1 MPRRLDSGDMSTTWR
16 VLVLVSLVL
25 NGLLIVAVLALAT
38 RDTPSAADLK
48 RVEHK
53 TALAQD
59 TANQALQFGVD
70 SKNADQQFQPVA
82 DQLVD
87 LISEQG
93 HQHEQL
99 QGLCDWAESVPPGSL
114 QSTQLRGFRAAVC
127 DVGAGT
133 S

>member
-1 MPRRLDSGDMSTTWR
+1 MSTTWR

-70 SKNADQQFQPVA
+70 SKNADQQCQPVA

-114 QSTQLRGFRAAVC
+114 QATQLRGFRAAVC

-133 S
+133 SASGG

>member
-1 MPRRLDSGDMSTTWR
+1 MSTTWR

-114 QSTQLRGFRAAVC
+114 QATQLRGFRAAVC

-133 S
+133 SASGG

>member
-1 MPRRLDSGDMSTTWR
+1 MSTTWR
-16 VLVLVSLVL
+16 VLVLISLVV

-70 SKNADQQFQPVA
+70 SQNADQQFQPVA

-87 LISEQG
+87 LISEQT
-93 HQHEQL
+93 HQHAQL
-99 QGLCDWAESVPPGSL
+99 QGLCDWAESVPPGS
-114 QSTQLRGFRAAVC
+114 QQAKQLRGFKAAVC
-127 DVGAGT
+127 DVGIGNSASGG
-133 S
+133 

>member
-1 MPRRLDSGDMSTTWR
+1 MSTTWR

-114 QSTQLRGFRAAVC
+114 QATQLRGFRAAVC

-133 S
+133 SASGD

>member
-1 MPRRLDSGDMSTTWR
+1 MSTTWR

-133 S
+133 SASGG